1 MSLSLH
7 YDPTLAA
14 IFIQIYKEAW
24 RATGLLQVS
33 VRRTAL
39 LFPLSETDMPQL
51 DEEAL
56 ERLDAFRVRYAQLQ
70 DVLAGK
76 LFRILLRLE
85 EEHADSM
92 LDMLNAMEKRGVI
105 TSFQDWKRLR
115 DLRNLFMH
123 DYPEQAELRAQALT
137 TAHERAN
144 ELFDV
149 LARVRKRAIDRIG
162 LPESDLPAV
171 PT

>member
-14 IFIQIYKEAW
+14 IFVQIYKEAW
-24 RATGLLQVS
+24 RAAGLLQVS

-76 LFRILLRLE
+76 LFRVLLRLE
-85 EEHADSM
+85 EEHADSCWTCST
-92 LDMLNAMEKRGVI
+92 R
-105 TSFQDWKRLR
+105 W
-115 DLRNLFMH
+115 RN
-123 DYPEQAELRAQALT
+123 
-137 TAHERAN
+137 
-144 ELFDV
+144 V
-149 LARVRKRAIDRIG
+149 G
-162 LPESDLPAV
+162 
-171 PT
+171 